1 MSAQTVTNRMS
12 AAQIQRLVNLKL
24 EVEAAAG
31 ENIAANTT
39 STLTLVHTAATGAIT
54 LDYSST

>member
-31 ENIAANTT
+31 ENIADNTT